1 MGAAGGRREAD
12 GVVGPVM
19 ERVAPV
25 GPGKVERDM
34 N

>member
-19 ERVAPV
+19 DRVAPV
-25 GPGKVERDM
+25 GPGQKLRDM